1 MAIHPTEAIAAKTYD
16 IAVWADRR
24 GRMVLGRLRSAL
36 SLSVADPDPARG
48 REAPTCAYAIIVPA
62 TVPIAAMARVP
73 MTVMPTTIVPMP
85 MMFAA
90 TMMDAAMMFAATV
103 VSVAMM
109 FAATMMDAAMMFVAA
124 MMTAAMMFAA
134 VTTAMPG
141 KSFGWQHQCAHNC

>member
-1 MAIHPTEAIAAKTYD
+1 MTLQSGQT
-16 IAVWADRR
+16 V

-36 SLSVADPDPARG
+36 SLSVADPDPARW
-48 REAPTCAYAIIVPA
+48 REAPTCAYAISVPA
-62 TVPIAAMARVP
+62 TVPVVAMARVP

-109 FAATMMDAAMMFVAA
+109 FAATMMDAAMMFAA
-124 MMTAAMMFAA
+124 VTTAMMFAA